1 MACGSELNLASE
13 FFFDEPEDSFS
24 NFFDEDKKDNNGNG
38 HRANRLFNFKGV
50 RMWYTW
56 SDK

>member
-50 RMWYTW
+50 RMWYT
-56 SDK
+56 